1 MIIEYRIAVLKNYG
15 SIRYHPKRDL
25 DHAEKGVED
34 SYRDFRRNG
43 GHIIGTEAWIE
54 TRTVTE
60 WEKTT

>member
-1 MIIEYRIAVLKNYG
+1 MTVEYRIAVLKNYG

-25 DHAEKGVED
+25 AHATKGVD
-34 SYRDFRRNG
+34 NSYRDFRRNKNPDG
-43 GHIIGTEAWIE
+43 MEAWIE